1 MDINKNDF
9 DKDLCHDVVVS
20 HGFGAPT
27 DAGYTVAEELFT
39 QGNDYATIGH
49 ELVARSL
56 TTELS
61 H

>member
-1 MDINKNDF
+1 MSKNNF
-9 DKDLCHDVVVS
+9 DKDLCHDFVVS

-27 DAGYTVAEELFT
+27 DTGYTVAVELFS
-39 QGNDYATIGH
+39 QGDDYATIGH

-61 H
+61 N

>member
-1 MDINKNDF
+1 MSKNDF
-9 DKDLCHDVVVS
+9 VVS

-39 QGNDYATIGH
+39 QGDDYATIGH

-56 TTELS
+56 TTALS